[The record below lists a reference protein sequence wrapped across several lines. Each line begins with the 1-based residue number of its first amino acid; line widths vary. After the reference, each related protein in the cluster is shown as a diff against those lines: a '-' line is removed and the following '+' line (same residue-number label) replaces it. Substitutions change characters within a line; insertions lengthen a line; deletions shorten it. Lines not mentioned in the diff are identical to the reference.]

1 VRGERESARVMGG
14 RDRVGGVTMFLG
26 GGGMDIEISRASSAI
41 QVTRWYFM
49 VLVGLPGLSIDRV
62 GGW

>member
-1 VRGERESARVMGG
+1 MGG